1 METLGSK
8 GLHTVVCGIALSSAL
23 VLAAEPE
30 KQDIPDRE
38 FLEYLGMWEESDE
51 DWQLL
56 NIDRIAEDDERN
68 DPAPEGE
75 ESTES
80 EDEC

>member
-8 GLHTVVCGIALSSAL
+8 GLQTLLCGIALNGAL
-23 VLAAEPE
+23 VVAAEPE
-30 KQDIPDRE
+30 KQDIPETE

-51 DWQLL
+51 EWQLL
-56 NIDRIAEDDERN
+56 NIDRIAEDDERS
-68 DPAPEGE
+68 DPVPEGE

-80 EDEC
+80 EDES